1 MLTFCADFTR
11 HTGVESLFLSYARQL
26 RLHTLESSKVLTLSQ
41 SSPSL
46 SFAHPAVSSVIPQPF
61 DDPCEANDTP
71 ASGRL
76 QRQQPQPLLSPPQ
89 SQSRPL
95 SSTGSSRTLRRTP
108 NLQPRPVTSNRLPV
122 IRTPESRRPQQLPAL
137 APTPSD
143 SLPSSASPQATAQ
156 IFRTSSY
163 WPKRST
169 HTSKHTAEAILYA
182 LEAIRGDPEG
192 RLGSPEGSPSES
204 QPQQWKPRQFA
215 PNVAEEHASMADL
228 MGGANGPSQNGDG
241 LGPVPVP
248 QAPGGDTGR
257 ATPPTEIMA
266 RRRAREARR
275 REEKDRQQREQ
286 NEAQLRALEQ
296 QHVESDNMAAVAAG
310 VGGERTSQ
318 RRSIVKQSIAD
329 QPTATERRP
338 GERGSGGSNR
348 AVFPPGVRK
357 SGERGERISGE
368 PQDPSVTAAQTKTQ
382 PRRDTLPT
390 GQPQPVES
398 TRGSQRATYGPP
410 LGSLE
415 NQASQTRQPSRTT
428 GPSQTRAD
436 QPGPSTAVQAQ
447 PPQEPTSRSNTS
459 SFPHAFERWEQL
471 SSHWEGLTSFW
482 IRRIEQNKEDLERDP
497 LNQQMA
503 RQVNDLSAA
512 GANLFH
518 AVVELQRLR
527 ASSERKFQRWFFETR
542 ADQERARETQA
553 RLEEQLRTEREART
567 QTATRDARYEKEM
580 KDAYTAK
587 NTAESQV
594 KEMRRELA
602 ISKDEARRAWEELGR
617 REQEERERTM
627 SLKSGQTTIVGGVQ
641 VVPMSSNQ
649 RQPQVRSST
658 REGQV
663 PSMSAP
669 VEDLSNDPIYTTY
682 DPARSDTDTDP
693 FTEAGRGNYELPL
706 PPHPSSQAAY
716 QTSNTSSAEVQAARA
731 AGVPD
736 PSEGVKTTT
745 TTTTTTGPNTY
756 LRYGPDGAIPPSSQ
770 TSAFYQHEGS
780 SLHPDDQAGVG
791 LEGDERSYVPSVSP
805 SLSQEDYEM
814 DSNGEVRRDAGGHPI
829 ILRRALGS
837 EDSDEF
843 NVTEQL
849 EREQMYGRR
858 YGSGMSGVEYGTG
871 PTPSAG
877 GGGDQPVDYEGSGY
891 GGWEAMPRH
900 HHPTRLSDVLE
911 EDERSRTS
919 PSRASQTSRGFR

>member
-1 MLTFCADFTR
+1 
-11 HTGVESLFLSYARQL
+11 
-26 RLHTLESSKVLTLSQ
+26 
-41 SSPSL
+41 
-46 SFAHPAVSSVIPQPF
+46 
-61 DDPCEANDTP
+61 
-71 ASGRL
+71 
-76 QRQQPQPLLSPPQ
+76 
-89 SQSRPL
+89 
-95 SSTGSSRTLRRTP
+95 
-108 NLQPRPVTSNRLPV
+108 
-122 IRTPESRRPQQLPAL
+122 
-137 APTPSD
+137 
-143 SLPSSASPQATAQ
+143 
-156 IFRTSSY
+156 
-163 WPKRST
+163 
-169 HTSKHTAEAILYA
+169 
-182 LEAIRGDPEG
+182 
-192 RLGSPEGSPSES
+192 
-204 QPQQWKPRQFA
+204 
-215 PNVAEEHASMADL
+215 MADL
-228 MGGANGPSQNGDG
+228 TGAANGRSQNGGG

-248 QAPGGDTGR
+248 QVPGGDTGR

-266 RRRAREARR
+266 RRRAREAKR
-275 REEKDRQQREQ
+275 REERDRQQREQ

-296 QHVESDNMAAVAAG
+296 QHVESDNRAAVAAG
-310 VGGERTSQ
+310 IVGDRTSQ
-318 RRSIVKQSIAD
+318 RRSGTKQSIAD
-329 QPTATERRP
+329 QPTATERGP
-338 GERGSGGSNR
+338 GDRGSGASNR
-348 AVFPPGVRK
+348 GVNPAAIRR
-357 SGERGERISGE
+357 SGERGDRISGE
-368 PQDPSVTAAQTKTQ
+368 PQDPNVTAAQTRTQ
-382 PRRDTLPT
+382 PRREFLPT
-390 GQPQPVES
+390 GQPKPAES
-398 TRGSQRATYGPP
+398 TRGSQRAASGPP

-428 GPSQTRAD
+428 GLSQTRAG
-436 QPGPSTAVQAQ
+436 QPGTATAVQPP

-553 RLEEQLRTEREART
+553 RLEEQLRNEREART

-587 NTAESQV
+587 NTADSQV

-663 PSMSAP
+663 PSMTAP
-669 VEDLSNDPIYTTY
+669 VEDISNDPMYTTY

-693 FTEAGRGNYELPL
+693 FTEAGRGNYELP
-706 PPHPSSQAAY
+706 PRAHPSSQAAY

-736 PSEGVKTTT
+736 PSGGGVRTTT

-770 TSAFYQHEGS
+770 ASAFYQHEGS

-829 ILRRALGS
+829 VLRRPLGS

-849 EREQMYGRR
+849 ERERILGRS

-877 GGGDQPVDYEGSGY
+877 GNGGQPVDYEGSGY
-891 GGWEAMPRH
+891 GSGWEAMPRH